1 MKMAVHTGRRS
12 GALVDDGGALVEVG
26 SGRGFAENDGALVE
40 DGVVV
45 RGVAALREDGGG
57 VLV

>member
-1 MKMAVHTGRRS
+1 VE
-12 GALVDDGGALVEVG
+12 DGGAFVEVG

-45 RGVAALREDGGG
+45 GGVAALREDSAG
-57 VLV
+57 VPV

>member
-1 MKMAVHTGRRS
+1 MGRRS
-12 GALVDDGGALVEVG
+12 GTLVDDGGALVEVG

-45 RGVAALREDGGG
+45 GGVAVLREDGGG
-57 VLV
+57 VPV